1 MNLLTHLLPKWSGFG
16 VMGINARNLNMI
28 YPYNRRRYFP
38 NVDDKLLCKRLL
50 EENGIPTAT
59 TYHVVADPPSLHCWE
74 NKLAGVDHFVI
85 KPNTGYGGNGI
96 VLVTRRDGTY
106 FISGEPVSREDIDFH
121 IMQILNGA
129 FSLDNLADT
138 AFFEHKLVNHPGIQ
152 AFIPPEIEG
161 VGDIRLIFR
170 QNQIIMAMLRLPT
183 RESGGKA
190 NLHQGGLGVGID
202 LETGRSLHGSHRNN
216 VITHHPETRESL
228 KGKSVPFFDKMLGYG
243 SRISEIVGLGYIGVD
258 FVCDRDLGPMVL
270 EVNAR
275 PGLNIQIANQ
285 AGLKDRLR

>member
-1 MNLLTHLLPKWSGFG
+1 MRLPKNLFPIPSGIG
-16 VMGINARNLNMI
+16 VMGINARNLDMI
-28 YPYNRRRYFP
+28 YPYNRRNCFP

-50 EENGIPTAT
+50 QQNDIPTAV
-59 TYHVVADPPSLHCWE
+59 TYHVVADPPSLRNWE
-74 NKLAGVDHFVI
+74 DKLAGVDHFVV

-96 VLVTRRDGTY
+96 VLVTRRDGRY
-106 FISGEPVSREDIDFH
+106 YISGEPVTREDIDFH

-161 VGDIRLIFR
+161 VGDVRLIYR
-170 QNQIIMAMLRLPT
+170 QEQIVMAMLRLPT

-202 LETGRSLHGSHRNN
+202 LDTGCSLHGSHRNN
-216 VITHHPETRESL
+216 VITHHPETHEPL
-228 KGKSVPFFDKMLGYG
+228 KGRPVPFFRDMLTYG
-243 SRISEIVGLGYIGVD
+243 ARISDIVGLGYIGVD
-258 FVCDRDLGPMVL
+258 FVCDRDHGPMVL

-285 AGLKDRLR
+285 AGLRDRLI